1 MSDSL
6 RDQLLKSG
14 LVQKLKS
21 EAKPAPRPAPDSN
34 KASPKHFSRPQSK
47 PQQAGKPHQAKQQQ
61 AARPAGVDEADLARA
76 YALRARQERE
86 ERERQQ
92 RDAERIAREKKE
104 RKQKLAA
111 LLEGKAL
118 NSTEADLPRHFP
130 HGNKIRRIYCTAD
143 QLARLN
149 RGELAVV
156 QLAGR
161 YLLVEQAVA
170 LQAKAIQEDTLVLL
184 CDPNA
189 PSEDDVPADLVW

>member
-14 LVQKLKS
+14 LVQKLKPDRGATATDKS
-21 EAKPAPRPAPDSN
+21 ARPVRPGKGATPSRPPERTPRPA
-34 KASPKHFSRPQSK
+34 
-47 PQQAGKPHQAKQQQ
+47 
-61 AARPAGVDEADLARA
+61 AAPNRPAQAEPTPHEHDLARA
-76 YALRARQERE
+76 YALRARLERE
-86 ERERQQ
+86 ERERAQ
-92 RDAERIAREKKE
+92 REAERASREKKE

-111 LLEGKAL
+111 LLAGKAL
-118 NSTEADLPRHFP
+118 NAADADLPRHFP
-130 HGNKIRRIYCTAD
+130 HGNKIRRVYCTAD

-161 YLLVEQAVA
+161 YLLVDAAVA
-170 LQAKAIQEDTLVLL
+170 HQAQAIQPETLVLL

-189 PSEDDVPADLVW
+189 PAEDDVPADIVW